1 MCVCSCRCSGS
12 LLEDGKLLAAV
23 EAGLQSAMYV
33 DLVVSVCSE
42 LKRLN
47 QMQESVSKPA
57 GAGRYYVILHHMLKL
72 VYMLCTY
79 LNRCRRCRLV
89 SAGNERVPP
98 GALLPPPPA
107 HLRPQLP
114 R

>member
-1 MCVCSCRCSGS
+1 MCVCSCRCSGT

-57 GAGRYYVILHHMLKL
+57 GAGR
-72 VYMLCTY
+72 
-79 LNRCRRCRLV
+79 
-89 SAGNERVPP
+89 
-98 GALLPPPPA
+98 
-107 HLRPQLP
+107 
-114 R
+114 